1 MGCWGD
7 YHCQE
12 APKAKE
18 VLINGCASCGQRL
31 RWVCATW
38 QLWAGGGCK
47 STGTHGAASAFWIS
61 PAFLLFSCCH
71 TPGWKTAFFTPEKG
85 VHHQS
90 KMGPGS
96 ARDLNSFRQVELL
109 LSASQSLCLFSPSH
123 LLIVKPLRWDIT
135 SGVWKCSAQQASDF
149 DQGFWGSDF

>member
-1 MGCWGD
+1 M
-7 YHCQE
+7 
-12 APKAKE
+12 
-18 VLINGCASCGQRL
+18 
-31 RWVCATW
+31 
-38 QLWAGGGCK
+38 
-47 STGTHGAASAFWIS
+47 
-61 PAFLLFSCCH
+61 
-71 TPGWKTAFFTPEKG
+71 
-85 VHHQS
+85 HHQS